1 LYEGQ
6 NTVHVVMEMCA
17 GGELYARLIENK
29 QLKEEDAC
37 DATHQMLMAVN
48 YLHNVGIVHRDL
60 KLENFLF
67 TEKGGRVL
75 KLIDFGFS
83 TRMSAPVRGSCGSV
97 SYVAPETLRGEAC

>member
-1 LYEGQ
+1 MYEGSDC
-6 NTVHVVMEMCA
+6 VHVVMELCG

-37 DATHQMLMAVN
+37 DATHQMLMAIH
-48 YLHNVGIVHRDL
+48 YLHNIGIVHRDL

-67 TEKGGRVL
+67 TEKGGSHL

-83 TRMSAPVRGSCGSV
+83 QRMSGQVKGSCGSV
-97 SYVAPETLRGEAC
+97 SYVAPETLRRE